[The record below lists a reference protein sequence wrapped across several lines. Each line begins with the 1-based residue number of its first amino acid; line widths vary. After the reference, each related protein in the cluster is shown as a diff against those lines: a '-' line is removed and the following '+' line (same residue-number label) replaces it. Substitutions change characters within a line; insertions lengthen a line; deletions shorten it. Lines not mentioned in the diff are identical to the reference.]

1 MGTYFTLA
9 TKHLRFTLVKV
20 SPVESVWRGLH
31 WQRRKATISDLQ
43 DIKMLQQCI
52 WLILYPA
59 RDQKPRVL
67 EGFIKA
73 HRLQGKHREKKHF
86 KDTHVHTHT
95 PAGAHID
102 MFTVSVSSCHPRS
115 LSLTSLK
122 YSWCFTASGHRTP
135 ATFLA
140 INARHLEMIL

>member
-1 MGTYFTLA
+1 MYLIDSLSCQGPKTPSPGRVYKGTPPTGKA
-9 TKHLRFTLVKV
+9 
-20 SPVESVWRGLH
+20 
-31 WQRRKATISDLQ
+31 QR
-43 DIKMLQQCI
+43 
-52 WLILYPA
+52 
-59 RDQKPRVL
+59 
-67 EGFIKA
+67 
-73 HRLQGKHREKKHF
+73 KKHF

-140 INARHLEMIL
+140 INAQHLEMIL